1 MPHASHVVE
10 IARPSSDVFAYLAD
24 GERCPEWRSGV
35 VSIRRVVGDGGVGTQ
50 YAQQVRGPLGR
61 KIGADYEITV
71 SDPPR
76 RLEFQTVSG
85 PARPH
90 GTYELEPTADG
101 GTRLRFTLDV
111 ELGAVRGFLLG
122 RAVQRTMDQEI
133 RTIETLRDRL
143 EAGSRS
149 FSAPAGR

>member
-1 MPHASHVVE
+1 MPHASYAVD
-10 IARPSSDVFAYLAD
+10 IARPSHEVFLYLAD
-24 GERCPEWRSGV
+24 GERCPEWRPGV
-35 VSIRRVVGDGGVGTQ
+35 VSIRRVVGDGGVGTR

-61 KIGADYEITV
+61 TIAADYEITA

-90 GTYELEPTADG
+90 GIYELEPTPDG

-111 ELGAVRGFLLG
+111 EFGAVRGFLLG

-143 EAGSRS
+143 ESSG
-149 FSAPAGR
+149 